1 MTTTLLPGRAG
12 LPWYPPRVSDA
23 LWTRLAAPFPVPSV
37 TWDVVSVDP
46 GADEALVVPRLRRV
60 AIVERLDELCGV
72 AGWSVSYTP
81 FADGAVGC
89 FVQVGEVRKA
99 AVVDAR
105 VEGPATTAD
114 AALAAC
120 AALLGLTAPV
130 AGRARRVAF
139 DAEAGVVL
147 HEPDLAEDLAEGPGM
162 GITEPSGASGSAE
175 AAGGDGVAVPDDAL
189 ETVGLGA
196 RRPSSEAR
204 AMIDRLV
211 ERLRASG
218 RGLEVAR
225 LVARHGGYGEDAEAA
240 RALYG
245 ALRALLKRAAAD
257 EVEA

>member
-1 MTTTLLPGRAG
+1 M
-12 LPWYPPRVSDA
+12 SDA
-23 LWTRLAAPFPVPSV
+23 LWTRLSAPFPLPSV

-46 GADEALVVPRLRRV
+46 GADEALVVPRLRRE
-60 AIVERLDELCGV
+60 AIVERLDDLCGV
-72 AGWSVSYTP
+72 AGWSLSLTP

-89 FVQVGEVRKA
+89 GLQVGEVRKA
-99 AVVDAR
+99 AVADAR
-105 VEGPATTAD
+105 IEGPAATAD

-120 AALLGLTAPV
+120 AALFGLASPV
-130 AGRARRVAF
+130 AAHARRVAF
-139 DAEAGVVL
+139 DAEAGVAL
-147 HEPDLAEDLAEGPGM
+147 HDPDP
-162 GITEPSGASGSAE
+162 E
-175 AAGGDGVAVPDDAL
+175 AIPEETVAVPRADAAAADRRDAAAADRRDAGAA
-189 ETVGLGA
+189 EADEASDVPDAAA

-204 AMIDRLV
+204 VMIDRLV

-245 ALRALLKRAAAD
+245 ALRSLLKRTAAD

>member
-1 MTTTLLPGRAG
+1 M
-12 LPWYPPRVSDA
+12 SDA
-23 LWTRLAAPFPVPSV
+23 LWTRLSAPFPLPSV

-46 GADEALVVPRLRRV
+46 GADEALVVPRLRRE
-60 AIVERLDELCGV
+60 AIVERLDDLCGV
-72 AGWSVSYTP
+72 AGWSLSLTP

-89 FVQVGEVRKA
+89 GLQVGEVRKA
-99 AVVDAR
+99 AVADAR
-105 VEGPATTAD
+105 IEGPVATAD

-120 AALLGLTAPV
+120 AALFGLASPV
-130 AGRARRVAF
+130 AAHARRVAF
-139 DAEAGVVL
+139 DAEAGVAL
-147 HEPDLAEDLAEGPGM
+147 HDPDPEAIPEDAVEVPGADAAAAERRAAAAAAAAQVTDAP
-162 GITEPSGASGSAE
+162 E
-175 AAGGDGVAVPDDAL
+175 APDAA
-189 ETVGLGA
+189 A

-204 AMIDRLV
+204 VMIDRLV

-245 ALRALLKRAAAD
+245 ALRSLLKRTAAD

>member
-1 MTTTLLPGRAG
+1 M
-12 LPWYPPRVSDA
+12 SDA
-23 LWTRLAAPFPVPSV
+23 LWTRLSAPFPLPSV

-46 GADEALVVPRLRRV
+46 GADEALVVPRLRRE
-60 AIVERLDELCGV
+60 AIVERLDDLCGV
-72 AGWSVSYTP
+72 AGWSLSLTP

-89 FVQVGEVRKA
+89 GLQVGEVRKA
-99 AVVDAR
+99 AVADAR
-105 VEGPATTAD
+105 IEGPAATAD

-120 AALLGLTAPV
+120 AALFGLASPV
-130 AGRARRVAF
+130 AAHARRVAF
-139 DAEAGVVL
+139 DAEAGVAL
-147 HEPDLAEDLAEGPGM
+147 HDPDP
-162 GITEPSGASGSAE
+162 E
-175 AAGGDGVAVPDDAL
+175 AIPEETVAVPRADAAAADRRDAGAA
-189 ETVGLGA
+189 EADEASDVPDAAA

-204 AMIDRLV
+204 VMIDRLV

-245 ALRALLKRAAAD
+245 ALRSLLKRSAAD